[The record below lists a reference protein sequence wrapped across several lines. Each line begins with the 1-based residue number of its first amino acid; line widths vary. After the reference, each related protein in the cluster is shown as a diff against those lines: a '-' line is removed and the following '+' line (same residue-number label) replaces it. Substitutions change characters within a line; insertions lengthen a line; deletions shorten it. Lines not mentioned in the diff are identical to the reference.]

1 MKESFP
7 SGDLHEIAILR
18 REIVNLK
25 ERLLSRD
32 FEVNFLKQ
40 EVMKMNLLKQEV
52 MEERKNM
59 RNCQQFINEI
69 DLIMHAELR
78 LDEKLESAMEAL
90 ETAKKLIDDFRPH
103 SNTDLDRNLQD
114 LKGKIDFATLFLE
127 KAICENDDSRELA
140 DEKREKFMLASK
152 SDLPCENYSF
162 QTELTETKMELP
174 STKNRVKYLE
184 ERLMTAKSSL
194 MG

>member
-1 MKESFP
+1 
-7 SGDLHEIAILR
+7 
-18 REIVNLK
+18 
-25 ERLLSRD
+25 
-32 FEVNFLKQ
+32 
-40 EVMKMNLLKQEV
+40 MKMNLLKQEV

-78 LDEKLESAMEAL
+78 LDEKLESAMESL

-127 KAICENDDSRELA
+127 KAIWENDDSRELA
-140 DEKREKFMLASK
+140 DEKREKFMLANK
-152 SDLPCENYSF
+152 SDISCENYLF
-162 QTELTETKMELP
+162 QTELTETKMELA

>member
-1 MKESFP
+1 MKESYP

-78 LDEKLESAMEAL
+78 LDEKLESAMESL

-127 KAICENDDSRELA
+127 KAIWENDDSRELA
-140 DEKREKFMLASK
+140 DEKREKFMLANK
-152 SDLPCENYSF
+152 SDISCENYLF
-162 QTELTETKMELP
+162 QTELTETKMELA